1 MENKMRAI
9 YDYAKEKM
17 AQDFSGHGFDHI
29 LRVVANVERLLETET
44 QADAFVTKAAAY
56 LHDTV
61 DDKVVAD
68 EQAAY
73 LELHNFLISLQLSE
87 SQVTAILDILHNMSF
102 SKSLDKKEIRLS
114 LEGQLVQ
121 DADRL
126 DALGAVGILRT
137 AYFGGKKGHPIY
149 DPEIQSIDYQSKS
162 DYRKGSTV
170 INHFYEK
177 LLLLAAT
184 MNTEA
189 AKIEGQRR
197 TEFMENFLKE
207 FFYEWPK
214 SEK

>member
-9 YDYAKEKM
+9 YDYAKGKM

-29 LRVVANVERLLETET
+29 LRVVANVELLLKTET
-44 QADAFVTKAAAY
+44 QADAFVTVAAAY

-61 DDKVVAD
+61 DDKVVTD

-73 LELHNFLISLQLSE
+73 LELRNFLISIKLSE
-87 SQVTAILDILHNMSF
+87 EQVVAILDILQNMSF

-114 LEGQLVQ
+114 IEGKLVQ

-137 AYFGGKKGHPIY
+137 AYFGGRKGHPIH
-149 DPEIQSIDYQSKS
+149 DPDIKPIDYQSKS

-189 AKIEGQRR
+189 ARIEGQRR
-197 TEFMENFLKE
+197 TEFMEDFLKE
-207 FFYEWPK
+207 FFYEWPTT
-214 SEK
+214 E